1 MSSSVNAQGTVADT
15 RLTRCSGTPERNAAG
30 AAHAYKRERG
40 MSSPRRRVGQNEE
53 IGVSDKSRPLVL
65 VCLARRNQGLP
76 SGLMQQLQGVGA
88 VVYVTHG
95 WEGCLRAATSLVPT
109 TIYLDP
115 RLTRRVMPYL
125 RAHPN
130 SAWATIAEV
139 RVEGEPRTLARR
151 R

>member
-1 MSSSVNAQGTVADT
+1 M
-15 RLTRCSGTPERNAAG
+15 
-30 AAHAYKRERG
+30 
-40 MSSPRRRVGQNEE
+40 
-53 IGVSDKSRPLVL
+53 
-65 VCLARRNQGLP
+65 ARRNQRLP

-88 VVYVTHG
+88 VIYVTHG

-139 RVEGEPRTLARR
+139 RGEGARTLGQRR
-151 R
+151 

>member
-1 MSSSVNAQGTVADT
+1 
-15 RLTRCSGTPERNAAG
+15 
-30 AAHAYKRERG
+30 
-40 MSSPRRRVGQNEE
+40 VGRNEE
-53 IGVSDKSRPLVL
+53 FGVSDKSRPLVL
-65 VCLARRNQGLP
+65 VCLARRNQCLP
-76 SGLMQQLQGVGA
+76 SDLLQQLQGVGA

-130 SAWATIAEV
+130 STWATIAEMRGDGV
-139 RVEGEPRTLARR
+139 ARTLGRR